1 MQANICPNTPHDT
14 HPKIISAENT
24 LLGGLVMKMN
34 IFCSDPKKC
43 ANHLEETSET
53 QGGGREDP
61 CKRASNDAPTI
72 FLFGFSSRP

>member
-34 IFCSDPKKC
+34 IFCSDPKKVRKP
-43 ANHLEETSET
+43 LRGDIRDEY
-53 QGGGREDP
+53 
-61 CKRASNDAPTI
+61 
-72 FLFGFSSRP
+72 FLVWSLKSAQTT